1 MQPVRFSRRRL
12 RYKPL
17 CRTWAT
23 SGAEASKMVDVV
35 CPPVHLDLDLCS
47 PLGCMTWQNPQNK
60 KYATHYS
67 RAYLS
72 SQIVADS
79 AWKKVTR
86 PAAKER
92 KIRKEE
98 QVVEDCV

>member
-1 MQPVRFSRRRL
+1 
-12 RYKPL
+12 
-17 CRTWAT
+17 
-23 SGAEASKMVDVV
+23 
-35 CPPVHLDLDLCS
+35 
-47 PLGCMTWQNPQNK
+47 MTWQNPQNK
-60 KYATHYS
+60 KYATQYS

>member
-1 MQPVRFSRRRL
+1 LLTIGVHDL
-12 RYKPL
+12 AKPAKKKI
-17 CRTWAT
+17 AT
-23 SGAEASKMVDVV
+23 
-35 CPPVHLDLDLCS
+35 
-47 PLGCMTWQNPQNK
+47 Q
-60 KYATHYS
+60 YS

-72 SQIVADS
+72 SQRVADS

-98 QVVEDCV
+98 QVMEDCV